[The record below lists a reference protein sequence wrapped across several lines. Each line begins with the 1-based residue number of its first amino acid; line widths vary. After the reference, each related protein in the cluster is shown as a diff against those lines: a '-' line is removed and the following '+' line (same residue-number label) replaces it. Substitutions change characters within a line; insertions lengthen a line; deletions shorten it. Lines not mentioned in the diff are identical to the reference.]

1 MPSSAIDLAKK
12 RQGADSDR
20 PVARLLLVEDDA
32 DIVEPLARALAR
44 EGHELD
50 VAGDG
55 HRALQAAA
63 SPADHNLVILD
74 VGLPGLDGLEVCR
87 RLRAGSPW
95 LPVPNSRAATANS
108 TLSPASTSEPTT
120 T

>member
-1 MPSSAIDLAKK
+1 
-12 RQGADSDR
+12 
-20 PVARLLLVEDDA
+20 VARLLLVEDDA

-63 SPADHNLVILD
+63 SPADHNLVNLD

-95 LPVPNSRAATANS
+95 LPVLILTSRDGELDAVAG
-108 TLSPASTSEPTT
+108 LDSEPTT